1 MTDETVKAYTLRAKD
16 TALIEFSL
24 YRRQGGGDGS
34 LPGTDELVI
43 DKVHVDQQ
51 ALFPAA
57 LKTGV
62 PLTGKKLADWIR
74 SRKLPRHRHF
84 AEAMEAA
91 IHDDGQLMT
100 YVDVTKALSL
110 NDAYWITATDIS
122 PSWADCNLYDHPFE
136 EGMAAVAFTGEGGPF
151 QGPLATPELTTCGAL
166 KKCWI
171 RRDGRL
177 YLQKG
182 DGFMPRSD
190 GRTQAT
196 LEWYA
201 AQVAEVMELPHIPYE
216 LEWYTQADG
225 TKETVCLC
233 ELFTCAD
240 VGYVDAHTY
249 FSQQGLDW
257 ASLDD
262 ETLAA
267 HERMAQLYG
276 REAYA
281 DLMVFAALIC
291 NKDRHYGN
299 YGYLID
305 NDTGAWIGPAPIFD
319 NGRSLLYDASTYD
332 LDHLEDYMAGPGG
345 RGTSMP
351 FDALAQFFVEP
362 RHLEGLQKLTT
373 FSFENHPTCPLPE
386 VTLAR
391 LTNFVR
397 QRAAHIIDLYEAREM
412 HHHLTVTD

>member
-136 EGMAAVAFTGEGGPF
+136 EGWQP
-151 QGPLATPELTTCGAL
+151 
-166 KKCWI
+166 
-171 RRDGRL
+171 
-177 YLQKG
+177 
-182 DGFMPRSD
+182 S
-190 GRTQAT
+190 
-196 LEWYA
+196 
-201 AQVAEVMELPHIPYE
+201 
-216 LEWYTQADG
+216 
-225 TKETVCLC
+225 
-233 ELFTCAD
+233 
-240 VGYVDAHTY
+240 
-249 FSQQGLDW
+249 
-257 ASLDD
+257 
-262 ETLAA
+262 
-267 HERMAQLYG
+267 
-276 REAYA
+276 
-281 DLMVFAALIC
+281 
-291 NKDRHYGN
+291 
-299 YGYLID
+299 
-305 NDTGAWIGPAPIFD
+305 
-319 NGRSLLYDASTYD
+319 
-332 LDHLEDYMAGPGG
+332 
-345 RGTSMP
+345 
-351 FDALAQFFVEP
+351 
-362 RHLEGLQKLTT
+362 
-373 FSFENHPTCPLPE
+373 PLPE
-386 VTLAR
+386 
-391 LTNFVR
+391 
-397 QRAAHIIDLYEAREM
+397 RAGLFRDLWRRRSLRPAG
-412 HHHLTVTD
+412 L